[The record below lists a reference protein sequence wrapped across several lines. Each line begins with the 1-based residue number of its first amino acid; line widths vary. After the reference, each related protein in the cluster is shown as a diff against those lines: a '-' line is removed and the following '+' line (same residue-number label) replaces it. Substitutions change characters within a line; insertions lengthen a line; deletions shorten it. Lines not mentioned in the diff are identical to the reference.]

1 MPHGLL
7 LLLLAAPDI
16 SVQAEGGAAHFLAAP
31 QSNYFGFG
39 EALSVRGDLTVW
51 GPLAVQLSGTFVN
64 VDAQA
69 AFLSGPGRVLE
80 AGAGLKARGLRWFW
94 ADAQLLLIGTGPL
107 VRFGYELGVGA
118 TFFVTHFLGL
128 GPYVRFLHIVQP
140 DEPGVDGSDALML
153 HGGLAVTL
161 RLGSEGSP
169 EPVVQQKQKENEQ
182 EPEKPAP
189 PPTPPPVMAVEPAP
203 TPPPGPPPASLPDE
217 PAAPAPV
224 SVQKKADSDGDGIP
238 DSRDACPNE
247 PEIFNGVDD
256 EDGCPDPKAGPAIV
270 KLSEGNIEVV
280 PQVRYDR
287 QGHVDASS
295 LNTVVTLARVLAL
308 HTELARVH
316 ITVFDPNLDVAN
328 KRAGGVLKVLLDVG
342 LPPDRVEVEGQ
353 TGKGR
358 LEVHVLT
365 RSP

>member
-16 SVQAEGGAAHFLAAP
+16 SVQAEGGAAHFIAAP

-39 EALSVRGDLTVW
+39 EAFSVRGDLRVW
-51 GPLAVQLSGTFVN
+51 GPLAVQVSGTFVN

-69 AFLSGPGRVLE
+69 AFLTGPGRVLE

-118 TFFVTHFLGL
+118 TFFVTDFLGL
-128 GPYVRFLHIVQP
+128 GPYVRFLHVVQP
-140 DEPGVDGSDALML
+140 DSPGVDGSDALML

-161 RLGSEGSP
+161 RLGGERAP
-169 EPVVQQKQKENEQ
+169 EPVVQEKK

-189 PPTPPPVMAVEPAP
+189 PPTPPPVMAVEPPP
-203 TPPPGPPPASLPDE
+203 TPPPAPPPAE
-217 PAAPAPV
+217 VAAPAPA
-224 SVQKKADSDGDGIP
+224 KKADADGDGIP

-247 PEIFNGVDD
+247 PEIFNGVED

-270 KLSEGNIEVV
+270 KLNEDNIEVV
-280 PQVRYDR
+280 PVIRYDR

-295 LNTVVTLARVLAL
+295 LTTVVTLARVLAL
-308 HTELARVH
+308 HPELSRVH

-328 KRAGGVLKVLLDVG
+328 KRAGGMLKVLLDVG

-353 TGKGR
+353 TGKGK
-358 LEVHVLT
+358 LEVRILS
-365 RSP
+365 RAP